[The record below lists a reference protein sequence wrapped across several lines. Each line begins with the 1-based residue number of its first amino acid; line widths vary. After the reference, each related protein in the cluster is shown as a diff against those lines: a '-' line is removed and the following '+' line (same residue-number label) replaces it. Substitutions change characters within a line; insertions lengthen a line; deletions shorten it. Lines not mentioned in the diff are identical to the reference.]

1 MSYTA
6 EELDE
11 LFNSNALE
19 RIGMGSRRSCYRLPC
34 GKLCVKCYKSD
45 LEILEGKDPGTP
57 NSRPLA
63 PVAAKEIRRFRF
75 NERTNTCCQEY
86 RSWKNLP
93 KGIRKYF
100 PATIEMRNTAS
111 RGWSLIEEFILNE
124 DGSPIVKFL
133 PAWKNASDEEQRLLV
148 SLLNELEATLAYH
161 SIRFFDP
168 QTIMVQRTREGF
180 RLRIPDFEPATR
192 TLIPIDALFPIFT
205 RMKMRRRFA
214 RYRKKLG
221 MKCTTTA

>member
-6 EELDE
+6 EELDK
-11 LFNSNALE
+11 LFSSNALE

-34 GKLCVKCYKSD
+34 GKLCVKCYRSD
-45 LEILEGKDPGTP
+45 EEILEGKYPGKT

-63 PVAAKEIRRFRF
+63 PAATKEIKSFRF
-75 NERTNTCCQEY
+75 DERHNTCCQEY
-86 RSWKNLP
+86 HYWERLP
-93 KGIRKYF
+93 
-100 PATIEMRNTAS
+100 EDMRHYYPSSMQMFNTAS
-111 RGWSLIEEFILNE
+111 RGWCVVEEIIAND

-133 PAWKNASDEEQRLLV
+133 QAWKTADRDEQRQLASAL
-148 SLLNELEATLAYH
+148 SALEELFAIH

-168 QTIMVQRTREGF
+168 QTIMVQRTREGL

-192 TLIPIDALFPIFT
+192 TLIPIDAIFPMFV

-214 RYRKKLG
+214 RYRKTWG
-221 MKCTTTA
+221 IEE